1 MNKGRA
7 YKLLL
12 LALAAGFLSVNGFL
26 QPVMNRQRAALGI
39 TRLESLENAPPMLAL
54 TTQVL
59 GGFRGLIANALWM
72 RTTQLQ
78 EDGKYFEMVQLAD
91 WITKLEPHFAQV
103 WVVQAWNMAFNISVK
118 FSDYADRWRWVQR
131 GMELLRDEGLRYN
144 PQEPLLYAEL
154 AWLFQF
160 KMGHNLDDANVYYK
174 GAWAVEMMQVFGGPQ
189 PNFERLLRP
198 QTPDEKARLAL
209 LHGKYKMDAGLMQE
223 LDRKH
228 GPLDWRL
235 PEAHAIYWN
244 SVGMDHCQGKDVR
257 RLRQGIYQSMNLSYQ
272 RGRLVISSNAPPRL
286 LPNLEIVPKVDAAF
300 LEQLA
305 EAAPFQ
311 KDSITRAHQNFLRN
325 VPYQFF
331 IFNRVREGE
340 QWLRYA
346 RQKYP
351 DAFPPNVGLAEY
363 AVTLATANVDERN
376 QSKITGLVQAFVIQ
390 SYSSV
395 LAGDPDAAGEYML
408 RAGELW
414 DAYMKRTGGVERTQ
428 LPPLDVIKQ
437 QVRDDML
444 DPKTGLPPEQRAL
457 LRAALGLPAEA
468 APVPAPIPRL

>member
-1 MNKGRA
+1 MNSRA
-7 YKLLL
+7 KKFLL
-12 LALAAGFLSVNGFL
+12 LALAAALLTVNGFL
-26 QPVMNRQRAALGI
+26 QPMMNRQRAALGI
-39 TRLESLENAPPMLAL
+39 TRLEPLENAPPMLAL

-59 GGFRGLIANALWM
+59 GGFRGLIANVLWI

-91 WITKLEPHFAQV
+91 WITKLEPHFVQV
-103 WVVQAWNMAFNISVK
+103 WLVQAWNMAFNISVK
-118 FSDYADRWRWVQR
+118 FSDYPDRWRWVQR

-144 PQEPLLYAEL
+144 PKEPLIYAEL

-189 PNFERLLRP
+189 PNFERLLLP

-209 LHGKYKMDAGLMQE
+209 LHSKYKMDAGLMLE

-244 SVGMDHCQGKDVR
+244 SVGIDHAKGKDVR

-305 EAAPFQ
+305 TVEPFQ
-311 KDSITRAHQNFLRN
+311 RDSVRNAHRNFLRN

-340 QWLRYA
+340 QWLRYG
-346 RQKYP
+346 REKYP
-351 DAFPPNVGLAEY
+351 EAFPPNVALAEY
-363 AVTLATANVDERN
+363 AVTLAAANVGE
-376 QSKITGLVQAFVIQ
+376 QSQNKVNGLVQAFVIQ
-390 SYSSV
+390 SYYKA
-395 LAGDPDAAGEYML
+395 LEGEADAANEYML
-408 RAGELW
+408 RAGEMW
-414 DAYMKRTGGVERTQ
+414 DAYMKRSGGVERTQ
-428 LPPLDVIKQ
+428 LTPLNEIKQ
-437 QVRDDML
+437 LVRDDML
-444 DPKTGLPPEQRAL
+444 NPKTGLPAEQRAQ
-457 LRAALGLPAEA
+457 LRTALGLPAEA
-468 APVPAPIPRL
+468 APALQP